1 MQQPENI
8 TNIDVRV
15 RVTVIMQRPDDGKI
29 CFARHRK
36 NGETYWL
43 LPGGGQSGLETAT
56 TTAARELEEELR
68 LRAEAFE
75 LLFVRETMNID
86 LRRHIQF
93 LVFKAVNPDFSTL
106 ATGDDPR
113 VVGYDFFGADEIID
127 IPVYPAMKEDIIDY
141 ARGITPQLFKT
152 LEWIP

>member
-15 RVTVIMQRPDDGKI
+15 RVTVIMQRAEDGKI

-36 NGETYWL
+36 NDRTYWL

-56 TTAARELEEELR
+56 EAAARELEEELK
-68 LRAEAFE
+68 LRAEFFE
-75 LLFVRETMNID
+75 LAFVRETMNKK

-106 ATGDDPR
+106 APGDDPR
-113 VVGYDFFGADEIID
+113 VEGYDFFGADEIADVPI
-127 IPVYPAMKEDIIDY
+127 YPAMKKDIIDY
-141 ARGITPQLFKT
+141 ARGLTPQLFQT
-152 LEWIP
+152 LDWIP